1 MSAAGAA
8 PAAEPVQVFLEPDD
22 EIRGQKFVCLSF
34 LRPQAALMKT
44 KEAYMISKFLDFFAL
59 DYKVRATESFV
70 FGQLRELQ
78 NTLSDVELA
87 LENLRSEAA
96 AVVDASGAAVTS
108 LKVAEQAKS
117 IQALRE
123 KLARTSAAD
132 MEAHVKANM
141 SDFRESAINEQWER
155 YMLTNRQKLEDEFHK
170 ANGFRST
177 LHGLKIRGV
186 YPTQEQAAARA
197 KALNKKDPAFDI
209 YVAEM
214 GAWLPWD
221 FDSSEIED
229 QDYGNDQLNKL
240 MQAYRENAAKRD
252 AFFEEEK
259 RQKLAEAAAA
269 AKGKAGASGT
279 KAAVFGAAGAE
290 AEAADLGREMF
301 DGAEAD
307 LAIARKA
314 AATKAAGAS
323 VVQDADA
330 VHHM

>member
-1 MSAAGAA
+1 MSAAA
-8 PAAEPVQVFLEPDD
+8 PAPASEPVQVFLEPDD
-22 EIRGQKFVCLSF
+22 EVRGQKFVCLSF

-87 LENLRSEAA
+87 LENLRSDAA
-96 AVVDASGAAVTS
+96 AVTDASGAEATA

-132 MEAHVKANM
+132 MEAHVKSNM

-221 FDSSEIED
+221 FDASEIES

-240 MQAYRENAAKRD
+240 MQAYRENSAKRD

-269 AKGKAGASGT
+269 AKAKGGAAAA
-279 KAAVFGAAGAE
+279 KPAVFGAAGAE
-290 AEAADLGREMF
+290 TDAADLGREIF
-301 DGAEAD
+301 DGADAD

-314 AATKAAGAS
+314 AAAG
-323 VVQDADA
+323 DA
-330 VHHM
+330 VHHL

>member
-1 MSAAGAA
+1 MSAAA
-8 PAAEPVQVFLEPDD
+8 PAPASEPVQVFLEPDD

-34 LRPQAALMKT
+34 LRPKAALMKT
-44 KEAYMISKFLDFFAL
+44 KEAYMISKFLDFFAM

-87 LENLRSEAA
+87 LENLRSDAA
-96 AVVDASGAAVTS
+96 AVVDASGAEANA
-108 LKVAEQAKS
+108 LKIAEQAKS
-117 IQALRE
+117 VQALRE
-123 KLARTSAAD
+123 KLARVSATD
-132 MEAHVKANM
+132 MEAHVKSNM
-141 SDFRESAINEQWER
+141 SDFRETAINEQWER

-177 LHGLKIRGV
+177 LHGLKVRGV
-186 YPTQEQAAARA
+186 YSTQEQAAARA

-209 YVAEM
+209 YVAEL

-259 RQKLAEAAAA
+259 RQKVAEAAAA
-269 AKGKAGASGT
+269 AKGKAGSSSAKS
-279 KAAVFGAAGAE
+279 AVFGAAGAE
-290 AEAADLGREMF
+290 AEAAELGREIF
-301 DGAEAD
+301 DGADAD
-307 LAIARKA
+307 LAISRKA
-314 AATKAAGAS
+314 AAAKDAAE
-323 VVQDADA
+323 V

>member
-1 MSAAGAA
+1 MSAAASA
-8 PAAEPVQVFLEPDD
+8 PASEPVQVFLEPDD
-22 EIRGQKFVCLSF
+22 EVRGQKFVCLSF

-87 LENLRSEAA
+87 LENLRSDAA
-96 AVVDASGAAVTS
+96 AVTDASGAEATA

-132 MEAHVKANM
+132 MEAHVKSNM

-221 FDSSEIED
+221 FDASEIES

-240 MQAYRENAAKRD
+240 MQAYRENSAKRD

-269 AKGKAGASGT
+269 AKAKGGAAAA
-279 KAAVFGAAGAE
+279 KPAVFGAAGAE
-290 AEAADLGREMF
+290 AEAADLGREIF
-301 DGAEAD
+301 DGADAD

-314 AATKAAGAS
+314 AATKAEGAAE
-323 VVQDADA
+323 V

>member
-1 MSAAGAA
+1 MSAAGVA
-8 PAAEPVQVFLEPDD
+8 PAPASEPVQVFLEPDD

-59 DYKVRATESFV
+59 DYKVRSTESFV

-87 LENLRSEAA
+87 LENLRSDAA
-96 AVVDASGAAVTS
+96 AVVDASGAEANA
-108 LKVAEQAKS
+108 LKIVEQAKS

-123 KLARTSAAD
+123 TIARKSTVD

-177 LHGLKIRGV
+177 LHGLKVRGI

-197 KALNKKDPAFDI
+197 KALNKKDPIFDI
-209 YVAEM
+209 YVAEA

-221 FDSSEIED
+221 FDASEIEG
-229 QDYGNDQLNKL
+229 QEYGNDQLNKL
-240 MQAYRENAAKRD
+240 MQAYRENSSKRD

-269 AKGKAGASGT
+269 AKGGKAAA
-279 KAAVFGAAGAE
+279 AAVFGVAGEEAPAAE
-290 AEAADLGREMF
+290 LGREIF
-301 DGAEAD
+301 DGVDAD

-314 AATKAAGAS
+314 AAGAE
-323 VVQDADA
+323 V

>member
-8 PAAEPVQVFLEPDD
+8 PVAEPVQVFLEPDD
-22 EIRGQKFVCLSF
+22 EIRGQKFACLSF

-44 KEAYMISKFLDFFAL
+44 KDAYMVSKFLDFFAL

-78 NTLSDVELA
+78 STLSDVELA
-87 LENLRSEAA
+87 LENLRSDAA
-96 AVVDASGAAVTS
+96 AVVDASGAEANA
-108 LKVAEQAKS
+108 LKIAEQAKS
-117 IQALRE
+117 VQALRE

-170 ANGFRST
+170 ASGFRST

-209 YVAEM
+209 YVAEV

-269 AKGKAGASGT
+269 AKGKAGASGS
-279 KAAVFGAAGAE
+279 KPAVFGVAGAE
-290 AEAADLGREMF
+290 APAAELGREIF
-301 DGAEAD
+301 DSADAD

-314 AATKAAGAS
+314 AATKEAAGVAQAQAE
-323 VVQDADA
+323 V

>member
-1 MSAAGAA
+1 MSAAAAPA

-44 KEAYMISKFLDFFAL
+44 KDAYMVSKFLDFFAL

-70 FGQLRELQ
+70 FGQLREFQ
-78 NTLSDVELA
+78 NTLSDVELT
-87 LENLRSEAA
+87 LENLRGDVAG
-96 AVVDASGAAVTS
+96 VVDASGATDAA
-108 LKVAEQAKS
+108 LKIAEQAK
-117 IQALRE
+117 ALTAIRE
-123 KLARTSAAD
+123 KLARASAAD

-221 FDSSEIED
+221 FDASEIED

-269 AKGKAGASGT
+269 AKGKAGATGV
-279 KAAVFGAAGAE
+279 KPAVFGAAGAE
-290 AEAADLGREMF
+290 AEAAELGREIF
-301 DGAEAD
+301 DGADAD

-314 AATKAAGAS
+314 AATKAEGGAE
-323 VVQDADA
+323 V

>member
-1 MSAAGAA
+1 MSAAAA
-8 PAAEPVQVFLEPDD
+8 TSEPVQVFLEPDD

-44 KEAYMISKFLDFFAL
+44 KEAYMISKFLDFFAM

-78 NTLSDVELA
+78 NTLADVELT
-87 LENLRSEAA
+87 LENLRGDAA
-96 AVVDASGAAVTS
+96 AVTDASGANDVA
-108 LKVAEQAKS
+108 LKIAEQAKS
-117 IQALRE
+117 IVTLRE

-132 MEAHVKANM
+132 METHVKSNM
-141 SDFRESAINEQWER
+141 SDFRESAIHEQWER

-186 YPTQEQAAARA
+186 YATQEQAAARA
-197 KALNKKDPAFDI
+197 KSLNKKDPAFDI
-209 YVAEM
+209 YVAEV

-221 FDSSEIED
+221 FDATEIED

-269 AKGKAGASGT
+269 AKGGKAVQ
-279 KAAVFGAAGAE
+279 AVFGAAGSE
-290 AEAADLGREMF
+290 APAVDVGREMF
-301 DGAEAD
+301 DGADAD

-314 AATKAAGAS
+314 AAA
-323 VVQDADA
+323 ADA

>member
-1 MSAAGAA
+1 MSAGAA
-8 PAAEPVQVFLEPDD
+8 AAATEPVQVFLETDD

-44 KEAYMISKFLDFFAL
+44 KDAYMVSKFLDFFAM

-70 FGQLRELQ
+70 FGQLRDLQ
-78 NTLSDVELA
+78 NTLSDVELT
-87 LENLRSEAA
+87 LENLRSDVAA
-96 AVVDASGAAVTS
+96 IVDASGATDAA
-108 LKVAEQAKS
+108 LKIAEQAKS
-117 IQALRE
+117 LTALRE
-123 KLARTSAAD
+123 KIARTSASD
-132 MEAHVKANM
+132 MEAHVKSNM

-197 KALNKKDPAFDI
+197 KALNKKDPVFDI
-209 YVAEM
+209 YVAEV

-221 FDSSEIED
+221 FDATEIED
-229 QDYGNDQLNKL
+229 QEYGNDQLNKL

-269 AKGKAGASGT
+269 AKGASGA
-279 KAAVFGAAGAE
+279 KPAVFGVAGAE
-290 AEAADLGREMF
+290 TEAADIGREIF
-301 DGAEAD
+301 DGMSGD

-314 AATKAAGAS
+314 AAAASGET
-323 VVQDADA
+323 

>member
-1 MSAAGAA
+1 MSASASAA
-8 PAAEPVQVFLEPDD
+8 ASEPVQVFLEPDD

-44 KEAYMISKFLDFFAL
+44 KEAYMVSKFLDFFAL

-78 NTLSDVELA
+78 NTLADVELA
-87 LENLRSEAA
+87 LDNLRGDVAG
-96 AVVDASGAAVTS
+96 VTDASGATEAA
-108 LKVAEQAKS
+108 LKIAEQAKAVT
-117 IQALRE
+117 ALRE

-141 SDFRESAINEQWER
+141 SDFRESAINEQWDR

-186 YPTQEQAAARA
+186 YPTQDQAAARA

-221 FDSSEIED
+221 FDASEIED
-229 QDYGNDQLNKL
+229 QEYGNDQLNKL

-269 AKGKAGASGT
+269 AKGSKGADASAVVT
-279 KAAVFGAAGAE
+279 KPAVFGAAGAE
-290 AEAADLGREMF
+290 APATELGREIF
-301 DGAEAD
+301 DGAVAD

-314 AATKAAGAS
+314 AASAS
-323 VVQDADA
+323 AEGEGEV